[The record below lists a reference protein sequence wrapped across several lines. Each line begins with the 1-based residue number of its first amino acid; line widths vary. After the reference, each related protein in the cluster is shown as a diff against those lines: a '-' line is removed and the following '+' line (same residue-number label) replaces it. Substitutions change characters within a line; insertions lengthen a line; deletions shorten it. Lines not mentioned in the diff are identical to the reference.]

1 MENLPLRPDANRSGD
16 KVIIRIDVPG
26 GDPESLAVRVVGRFL
41 TIKGSREENQE
52 SQHAQDY
59 LHETRYGE
67 FEQTLQSREG
77 VKADDL
83 KATHQNGI
91 LELTA
96 TLPKKGASKEVK
108 VHAHSM
114 GGGRG
119 LRLTMSG
126 CCASQM
132 HLEYPAERRFSSFRG
147 RLAASKPSEHEREIK
162 REQVVGEKRR
172 IDIGGE
178 FAAFLGVI
186 DQYVQLP
193 ENRLH
198 YGIDALVFALHERE
212 LPGENT
218 SQPEVALVFLQHDGE
233 DVRQLI
239 DQWALGDLAEGA
251 LDTPAHLLL
260 EHHHEQGF
268 LGLRVKKQRAFCDV
282 G

>member
-1 MENLPLRPDANRSGD
+1 MENLPLRPDSNRSED
-16 KVIIRIDVPG
+16 KLTIRVDVPG
-26 GDPESLAVRVVGRFL
+26 VDPESLDVRVVGGFL
-41 TIKGSREENQE
+41 TIKGSREENQA

-59 LHETRYGE
+59 LRETHYGA
-67 FEQTLQSREG
+67 FEQTLQSPEG
-77 VKADDL
+77 VKVDDL

-91 LELTA
+91 LEPTA
-96 TLPKKGASKEVK
+96 TLPTKVAFQGNEGPCPLNGVGA
-108 VHAHSM
+108 
-114 GGGRG
+114 G
-119 LRLTMSG
+119 LGLTISG

-132 HLEYPAERRFSSFRG
+132 HLEYPAERRFASFRG

-162 REQVVGEKRR
+162 REQVMGEKRR

-178 FAAFLGVI
+178 FASFFGVI

-212 LPGENT
+212 LLGENT
-218 SQPEVALVFLQHDGE
+218 SQPEVALIFLQHDGE

-239 DQWALGDLAEGA
+239 DQWGLGDLAEGA
-251 LDTPAHLLL
+251 LDTPADLPL